1 VLHKTLNTRLRQQES
16 TKLMRLSKVDLS
28 SLVAIAHSDGYLQ
41 LLLDRGDELEFL
53 EIPAPVQAYEGLQ
66 ELNEA
71 IAPTPALPCEEEP
84 IAMLPVSSS
93 MAIAVGYDCNEQIL
107 QVEFQN
113 GSVYQYLG
121 VDKDTWEDLHT
132 SDSVG
137 SFYNQEIKGRFDCDR
152 LDNADCTID

>member
-1 VLHKTLNTRLRQQES
+1 
-16 TKLMRLSKVDLS
+16 MRLSKIDLS

-53 EIPAPVQAYEGLQ
+53 EIPAPIQAYEGLQ

-71 IAPTPALPCEEEP
+71 IAETPALPCEEEP

-93 MAIAVGYDCNEQIL
+93 MAIAVGYDRDEQIL
-107 QVEFQN
+107 QVEFQS

-121 VDKDTWEDLHT
+121 VDEDTWEDLHT

-137 SFYNQEIKGRFDCDR
+137 SFFNQEIKGRYDCDR
-152 LDNADCTID
+152 LDNAD

>member
-1 VLHKTLNTRLRQQES
+1 
-16 TKLMRLSKVDLS
+16 MRLSKVDLS

-53 EIPAPVQAYEGLQ
+53 EIPAPIQAYEGLQ
-66 ELNEA
+66 ELNDA
-71 IAPTPALPCEEEP
+71 IAQTPALPCEEP

-93 MAIAVGYDCNEQIL
+93 MAIAVGYDRNEQIL
-107 QVEFQN
+107 QVEFQS

-121 VDKDTWEDLHT
+121 VDEDTWEDLHA

-137 SFYNQEIKGRFDCDR
+137 SFFNQEIKGRYDCDR
-152 LDNADCTID
+152 LVEEEF

>member
-1 VLHKTLNTRLRQQES
+1 
-16 TKLMRLSKVDLS
+16 MRLSKVDLS

-41 LLLDRGDELEFL
+41 LLLDRGNELEFL
-53 EIPAPVQAYEGLQ
+53 EIPAPIQAYEGLQ

-71 IAPTPALPCEEEP
+71 IAETPALPCEEEP

-93 MAIAVGYDCNEQIL
+93 MAIAVGYDRDEQIL
-107 QVEFQN
+107 QVEFQS

-121 VDKDTWEDLHT
+121 VDEDTWEDLHT

-137 SFYNQEIKGRFDCDR
+137 SFFNQEIKGRYDCDR
-152 LDNADCTID
+152 LDNAD